1 MKDNS
6 IAILLA
12 TYNGEKYIKEQL
24 DSIIH
29 QTNQD
34 WHLYVHDDGST
45 DGTVGILDSYASS
58 HPEKITLLDYQPM
71 GGPCKNFLSMVEKV
85 EAPYYMFCDQDDV
98 WLPEKIEK
106 TLHVMRQAEISH
118 GADTPILI
126 HTDLS
131 VVDENKNTINPSFW
145 NYSKIYP
152 QWFKSY
158 IDYAALNPVTGC
170 TMLFNAK
177 AKEIIKRPY
186 DVATM
191 HDAWITFSVAAA
203 DGIIIGL
210 EEAMILY
217 RQHGNNTLGAKDA
230 NKLTLLYKIRNFLAI
245 IKHKRARFREFNTI
259 QKVPIREY
267 MASKK
272 RYKLFVKN
280 R

>member
-1 MKDNS
+1 
-6 IAILLA
+6 
-12 TYNGEKYIKEQL
+12 
-24 DSIIH
+24 
-29 QTNQD
+29 
-34 WHLYVHDDGST
+34 
-45 DGTVGILDSYASS
+45 
-58 HPEKITLLDYQPM
+58 
-71 GGPCKNFLSMVEKV
+71 
-85 EAPYYMFCDQDDV
+85 
-98 WLPEKIEK
+98 
-106 TLHVMRQAEISH
+106 
-118 GADTPILI
+118 
-126 HTDLS
+126 
-131 VVDENKNTINPSFW
+131 
-145 NYSKIYP
+145 
-152 QWFKSY
+152 
-158 IDYAALNPVTGC
+158 
-170 TMLFNAK
+170 MLFNAK

-230 NKLTLLYKIRNFLAI
+230 NKLTLSYKIRNFLAI

-259 QKVPIREY
+259 QKIPIREY